1 MYRIDT
7 EKLANFKDATT
18 GLREGL
24 EEARDNHVLQMGG
37 LQEYWEGEG
46 ANSAL
51 AAGQELIGQ
60 MEDEIASLKGLEE
73 VLGNALENAR
83 RLRVQS
89 KKFVE
94 ILEGDESGL
103 HYTGHGY
110 AIGAPIGDGVI
121 SVEES
126 TVTKVVESCNHAAET
141 AREIEDITYEIDAL
155 LGSLEYVHIDISDQ
169 TAKIRKDCTKV
180 ERLEEYGRSYKRYAE
195 EFIELDRYLCK
206 ALEPYQSDE
215 NKGLT
220 EMDLR
225 RYNYYANN
233 PGKREK
239 PVEGEALPVI
249 VGGVNAALLGVE
261 PFVVLEDEENIE
273 IVNDVIEIPITK
285 EFLES
290 KGWNN
295 IDTEMLNELNEQL
308 EKYEITNTDAI
319 AYILITAAVE
329 TSHGQLLLEIPD
341 VNSSYDESESGA
353 GYFQLTHRGM
363 QETFLDEMGES
374 YTEHTRRQIIAE
386 KYAWESAMWYWKK
399 GVPSWDL
406 SKYVE
411 ARGNSVEVFMITQYY
426 INGYPL
432 NQLNPETLTLYGEK
446 EGNPGVIDS
455 DLAYMRSTGDYDIV
469 AYTDGRV
476 DARHNTEYLVIRE
489 NCYYLPDRWR
499 EREAEYYEYYGRE

>member
-24 EEARDNHVLQMGG
+24 EEARDDHVLQMGG
-37 LQEYWEGEG
+37 LQECWEGEG

-206 ALEPYQSDE
+206 ALEPYQSEE
-215 NKGLT
+215 NKGLA

-225 RYNYYANN
+225 RYNYYINS

-239 PVEGEALPVI
+239 PVEDEALPVI
-249 VGGVNAALLGVE
+249 AGGVTAALLGVE
-261 PFVVLEDEENIE
+261 PFVDVTITPSEDYEQDVEESNGISEEDINNSANEYGKYTEDDYKWLLGFYGENTNCEGYIAVAYVVLNRAERDDMTIQE
-273 IVNDVIEIPITK
+273 VA
-285 EFLES
+285 ES
-290 KGWNN
+290 KQFTGYRWNYD
-295 IDTEMLNELNEQL
+295 IDEVPDDIKEAAKKVLNGTVENPIGDAYFFFGRKDEYDLWIEADECTYVKEVGGNVFYNYEDYGKVHNMQTEKTE
-308 EKYEITNTDAI
+308 DALVI
-319 AYILITAAVE
+319 
-329 TSHGQLLLEIPD
+329 
-341 VNSSYDESESGA
+341 YDA
-353 GYFQLTHRGM
+353 T
-363 QETFLDEMGES
+363 
-374 YTEHTRRQIIAE
+374 AE
-386 KYAWESAMWYWKK
+386 KWK
-399 GVPSWDL
+399 
-406 SKYVE
+406 Y
-411 ARGNSVEVFMITQYY
+411 RGLI
-426 INGYPL
+426 
-432 NQLNPETLTLYGEK
+432 
-446 EGNPGVIDS
+446 ID
-455 DLAYMRSTGDYDIV
+455 
-469 AYTDGRV
+469 
-476 DARHNTEYLVIRE
+476 RE
-489 NCYYLPDRWR
+489 DS
-499 EREAEYYEYYGRE
+499 E